1 MSCVAV
7 GALEQWSDAADGVWN
22 NGLCALVGVGD
33 AVRDNQV
40 TDTTGE
46 FSLFHQTLNFFLI
59 EKL

>member
-22 NGLCALVGVGD
+22 SGLHALVGVSD

-46 FSLFHQTLNFFLI
+46 FSLF
-59 EKL
+59 